1 MVDQIPGPKKTKM
14 GQLKKRE
21 TEIPWMATDHRGR
34 KIMRTVATEHKVPQ
48 TLPAIGFSR
57 WEQLKHFIPVSRET
71 WRKLVREGRA
81 PQPQRWTERCTVYSN
96 EEVWRWM
103 KDPAAYQVQKSSA
116 L

>member
-1 MVDQIPGPKKTKM
+1 
-14 GQLKKRE
+14 
-21 TEIPWMATDHRGR
+21 
-34 KIMRTVATEHKVPQ
+34 MRTVATENKVPQ

-71 WRKLVREGRA
+71 WRKLVKDGRA

-96 EEVWRWM
+96 EEVHRWM
-103 KDPAAYQVQKSSA
+103 KDPAGYQAPKSIA

>member
-1 MVDQIPGPKKTKM
+1 MTTSTW
-14 GQLKKRE
+14 LRKRE
-21 TEIPWMATDHRGR
+21 TGIPLVAINTSGR
-34 KIMRTVATEHKVPQ
+34 TTMRTVATENKVPQ

-57 WEQLKHFIPVSRET
+57 WEQLRHFIPVSRET

-96 EEVWRWM
+96 EEVHRWM
-103 KDPAAYQVQKSSA
+103 KDPATYQVQKSSA